1 MTGHRL
7 RVLTVLLSLSCAL
20 SCTVGSDSEER
31 PGHQEVGARGEFWV
45 DTDSEAA
52 RQVRAWEQAGRT
64 DDARVLRRIADRAV
78 AVWPDGEDPGPDID
92 RAVTGAEK
100 SDATAVL
107 VAYNIPHRD
116 CGQHSAG
123 GASDATAYRAW
134 IDSFAQSVGDHSA
147 LVVLEPDAVPHMVDG
162 CTPPLRHQERAQL
175 LDEAVKRLKQQPRV
189 KVYLDA
195 GNPSWIT
202 EPGKLT
208 DPMRRSGV
216 ARADGFSLNVSNFQ
230 SDEDVIDYGRRI
242 SASLEDKPFVIDSSR
257 NGNGPL
263 PGTDDGWCNPP
274 GRTLGKAPTT
284 NTGEELVD
292 AYLWIKRPGESD
304 GECRGGPA
312 AGDWWPEY
320 ALGLARNTAT

>member
-7 RVLTVLLSLSCAL
+7 RVLTAFLSLSLAL
-20 SCTVGSDSEER
+20 SCTIGSESEVR
-31 PGHQEVGARGEFWV
+31 TGQQGMGASGELWV

-52 RQVRAWEQAGRT
+52 QQVRAWEKAGRA
-64 DDARVLRRIADRAV
+64 DDARVLRRIADQAV
-78 AVWPDGEDPGPDID
+78 AVWPDGENPRPDID
-92 RAVTGAEK
+92 HAVSGAER
-100 SDATAVL
+100 SGTTAVL

-116 CGQHSAG
+116 CGQYSAG
-123 GASDATAYRAW
+123 GASDATAYRQW
-134 IDSFAQSVGDHSA
+134 IDSFAQSIGDRSA
-147 LVVLEPDAVPHMVDG
+147 LVVLEPDAVPQMVDG
-162 CTPPLRHQERAQL
+162 CTPPLHHQERAQL
-175 LDEAVKRLKQQPRV
+175 LDEAVKRLKRQPRV

-202 EPGKLT
+202 EASKLT
-208 DPMRRSGV
+208 DPMRRSGA
-216 ARADGFSLNVSNFQ
+216 ARADGFSLNVSSFQ
-230 SDEDVIDYGRRI
+230 SDKDVLAYGRQI
-242 SASLEDKPFVIDSSR
+242 SASLGDKPFVIDSSR

-263 PGTDDGWCNPP
+263 PGIDDAWCNPP
-274 GRTLGKAPTT
+274 GRTLGKEPTT
-284 NTGEELVD
+284 NTGEELLD